1 MATPNIEGYDIGEQV
16 GRGGFASVHRAIG
29 PDGAPVAIKTLFA
42 HVQDTG
48 DLKRFERERLSMS
61 ALGGHPH
68 IVGIFDSGET
78 AEGHHWMAIEYVDG
92 GSIKDQLAANGAF
105 HWSTVTRI
113 GVQLCSALDAAHRSG
128 VLHRDIKPANIL
140 DDGVAAKLADFG
152 IARLTGQSQLTA
164 AQSIIGTL
172 AYTPPE
178 ILHNQGFDGRGDIYQ
193 LGISLYEMLLGRA
206 PFKSGAS
213 DNKAM
218 VIRRIL
224 ENPAPP
230 LAQFDIP
237 QPLSDL
243 LDDVLAK
250 DPAARP
256 QTAEEFGRRLN
267 EVEVVLG
274 RPATPAPG
282 LRTVTP
288 PPTAPVAT
296 PPVEPVVAP
305 PVVAPP
311 TAPVAPTPDPDA
323 TLADFTR
330 PDHTSV
336 MPPAETIVAQPA
348 RPQLDPQPAA
358 TAAAPPTRR
367 RGRTAAVVLMGVAAL
382 GVAGALLVQAVGAD
396 DDPGTTG
403 PGPGDDTELEIEPT
417 LVQIDQA
424 AFEAPEGDVGII
436 FGAVANQLGLTVV
449 GSTGEGEA
457 ASEQQSVVWT
467 MDAAGQW
474 AHMDRFASVAGA
486 DPTDQRL
493 RGIGLLDGIAFLAVG
508 ESGRTGTDG
517 VAWIGDTVA
526 RMRPLT
532 DASFTGPGPQRLLA
546 AAGDNARGEFLVAGS
561 SATGG
566 DAQPGLWVVAQGED
580 WADPVW
586 AQVPL
591 DISGSGALTDVA
603 VAGDIAVA
611 VGHRT
616 IDGATGSLVLVR
628 RDGSWSSLLSPIAG
642 VELQA
647 VDLVGDR
654 IVAVGNQTVG
664 SDVQPIALVADVAG
678 AQPQLHRLPAGN
690 GDARAHDV
698 VATRAGIFA
707 VGIAAEVAGSAA
719 LDQGLV
725 DGAIWQLLP
734 ADDPAD
740 ERWTT
745 RDSDELRVDGR
756 QEFWSVVEFDGA
768 VFALGRAATG
778 DGADVAAAWT
788 VTVDLGDS
796 PDTVDDVVEQAQR
809 EAADGDSPL
818 GLALGGCAAEAV
830 ADVRTTNPDA
840 TLRPVLIDATDRFA
854 LWICADDANDLWY
867 HGAERDGSRSITL
880 PAIEVAGGYEARNV
894 GTDGA
899 TTVYRVVDGRLTVQN
914 PNGSIELDQP
924 LLDN

>member
-1 MATPNIEGYDIGEQV
+1 VATPNIEGYDIGEQV

-29 PDGAPVAIKTLFA
+29 PDGHQVAIKTLFA

-68 IVGIFDSGET
+68 IVGIYDSGET
-78 AEGHHWMAIEYVDG
+78 DEGHHWMAIEYVDG
-92 GSIKDQLAANGAF
+92 GSIKDQVAANGAF
-105 HWSTVTRI
+105 HWSAVTRI

-140 DDGVAAKLADFG
+140 DDGDAAKLADFG

-206 PFKSGAS
+206 PFKSGTS

-256 QTAEEFGRRLN
+256 QTAGEFGRRLN

-282 LRTVTP
+282 IRAATP
-288 PPTAPVAT
+288 PPAAPTPKPAEPVA
-296 PPVEPVVAP
+296 AP

-311 TAPVAPTPDPDA
+311 TSPAPDPDA

-348 RPQLDPQPAA
+348 RPTLDPEPAA
-358 TAAAPPTRR
+358 ATSAAAAPPARR
-367 RGRTAAVVLMGVAAL
+367 RGRTAAVVFMGVAAL

-403 PGPGDDTELEIEPT
+403 PGAGDDTELEIEPT

-424 AFEAPEGDVGII
+424 AFSAPDGDVGII
-436 FGAVANQLGLTVV
+436 FGAVANEVGLTVV
-449 GSTGEGEA
+449 GSAGDGEEA
-457 ASEQQSVVWT
+457 SQQQSVMWT

-486 DPTDQRL
+486 DPANQRL
-493 RGIGLLDGIAFLAVG
+493 RGIGLLDRTAFLAVG

-517 VAWIGDTVA
+517 VAWIGNTA
-526 RMRPLT
+526 ANMRPLT
-532 DASFTGPGPQRLLA
+532 HESFTGPGPQRLLA

-561 SATGG
+561 TAPDG
-566 DAQPGLWVVAQGED
+566 DAVPGLWVVAPGED
-580 WADPVW
+580 WTDPIW

-591 DISGSGALTDVA
+591 DIPGSGALTDVA

-611 VGHRT
+611 IGHT
-616 IDGATGSLVLVR
+616 TTDGTPAGLVLVR
-628 RDGSWSSLLSPIAG
+628 QEGTWSTLLSPIAG

-664 SDVQPIALVADVAG
+664 ADVQPIALVADVSG
-678 AQPQLHRLPAGN
+678 SQPQLHRLPAGN

-778 DGADVAAAWT
+778 DGGDVAAAWT

-830 ADVRTTNPDA
+830 ADVRTTSPDA

-854 LWICADDANDLWY
+854 LWICMDDANDLWY

-880 PAIEVAGGYEARNV
+880 PANEVAGGYEATNV
-894 GTDGA
+894 GPDGA
-899 TTVYRVVDGRLTVQN
+899 TTIYRVVDGRLTVQN
-914 PNGSIELDQP
+914 PNGSIALDQP